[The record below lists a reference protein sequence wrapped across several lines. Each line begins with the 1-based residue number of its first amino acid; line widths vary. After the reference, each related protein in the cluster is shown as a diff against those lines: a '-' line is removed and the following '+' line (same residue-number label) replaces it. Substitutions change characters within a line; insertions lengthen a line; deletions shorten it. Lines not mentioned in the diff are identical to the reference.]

1 MRQRRLLGALVML
14 ALLAGAQ
21 SGCRRGPSEAQRRQM
36 AERQQALQQC
46 RRYRS
51 ALPQRIEQF
60 KAARQAVV
68 ELQAATYLPTPG
80 PKPLDPE
87 EQSRLTIYDQQSEQ
101 EQYDQAL
108 ASWQEREQ
116 GRRARRITPKLLAQC
131 LQYTRNLTLIE
142 RGFTPQLATIVVAA
156 KQMAGDAFAIQVLDV
171 AKEYQRKLAAPA
183 ELPELSM
190 GLNAAAIDGELFRPK
205 SRLPGPPLQWSRLE
219 LEPRPNERQRQEWSH
234 RWNPY

>member
-51 ALPQRIEQF
+51 ALPQRLEQF
-60 KAARQAVV
+60 TAARQALV

-116 GRRARRITPKLLAQC
+116 GRRAAWQWRHRQRLQAAEQSFGAAAAALRQVSPALLDGDPLPA
-131 LQYTRNLTLIE
+131 LQ
-142 RGFTPQLATIVVAA
+142 QQVVARYRRCTPE
-156 KQMAGDAFAIQVLDV
+156 AF
-171 AKEYQRKLAAPA
+171 R
-183 ELPELSM
+183 
-190 GLNAAAIDGELFRPK
+190 
-205 SRLPGPPLQWSRLE
+205 
-219 LEPRPNERQRQEWSH
+219 
-234 RWNPY
+234 

>member
-51 ALPQRIEQF
+51 ALPQRLEQF
-60 KAARQAVV
+60 TAARQALV

-116 GRRARRITPKLLAQC
+116 GRRWGQLGPDGPREQRLQRQRAAQ
-131 LQYTRNLTLIE
+131 QHS
-142 RGFTPQLATIVVAA
+142 
-156 KQMAGDAFAIQVLDV
+156 
-171 AKEYQRKLAAPA
+171 QRPAPA
-183 ELPELSM
+183 
-190 GLNAAAIDGELFRPK
+190 AAAHRNASGV
-205 SRLPGPPLQWSRLE
+205 
-219 LEPRPNERQRQEWSH
+219 QR
-234 RWNPY
+234 R